1 MGAQSGIRILSFR
14 TCKADVV
21 VGLPA
26 GEDERLRQLPGGGGD
41 SGARKWAWSGK
52 WAVVSFC
59 DGKA

>member
-1 MGAQSGIRILSFR
+1 MGPKSGIRVLAFR

-26 GEDERLRQLPGGGGD
+26 GVDEKLRQLPNGGG
-41 SGARKWAWSGK
+41 SVARRWAWSGK
-52 WAVVSFC
+52 WAVVSFS